1 MKNLYK
7 KKLLLT
13 GASGNLG
20 KVFFKKY
27 KNKYKII
34 KFPYRLEQ
42 KKKLIQ
48 WISYHKDAELFLHL
62 AGLNS
67 KKNLYNKKCFLVNQ
81 KSTINILQN
90 LRILKLKKF
99 KYFLFA
105 STAHVYK
112 YSNKPIKESY
122 KKNPK
127 SFYAI
132 SKRKVEEYIFK
143 NKKKINFNIGIARI
157 FNFSNKNQKKGYIL
171 PDLKN
176 YLKKKSS
183 QKVINLNNFNKV
195 RDFIHTEDVCKA
207 MHVLINKRFEGPV
220 NVASGRKIN
229 LILLAQ
235 KYLKKI
241 KSSSI
246 ISINNT
252 AKQNLYADISILKKL
267 GFTPKRNIGYL
278 VKEIFN

>member
-1 MKNLYK
+1 LKNPYK
-7 KKLLLT
+7 KKLLVT

-20 KVFFKKY
+20 KVFCKKY

-42 KKKLIQ
+42 KKKLFQ
-48 WISYHKDAELFLHL
+48 WISKHKDAEFFLHL
-62 AGLNS
+62 AGLS
-67 KKNLYNKKCFLVNQ
+67 GKKNLFNKKCFLVNQ
-81 KSTINILQN
+81 ISTINILKS

-112 YSNKPIKESY
+112 FSNKPIKESY

-143 NKKKINFNIGIARI
+143 NKNKINFNIGIARI
-157 FNFSNKNQKKGYIL
+157 FNFSNKNQKNGYIL

-183 QKVINLNNFNKV
+183 QRAINLNNFNKV

-207 MHVLINKRFEGPV
+207 LHILINKSFEGPV
-220 NVASGRKIN
+220 NVASGRKVN
-229 LILLAQ
+229 LILLA
-235 KYLKKI
+235 KRYLNKI
-241 KSSSI
+241 NSSSN
-246 ISINNT
+246 ISFNNT
-252 AKQNLYADISILKKL
+252 PKQNLYADISILKKL
-267 GFTPKRNIGYL
+267 GFTPKRNMDYL
-278 VKEIFN
+278 VK

>member
-1 MKNLYK
+1 M
-7 KKLLLT
+7 
-13 GASGNLG
+13 
-20 KVFFKKY
+20 
-27 KNKYKII
+27 
-34 KFPYRLEQ
+34 
-42 KKKLIQ
+42 
-48 WISYHKDAELFLHL
+48 
-62 AGLNS
+62 
-67 KKNLYNKKCFLVNQ
+67 
-81 KSTINILQN
+81 
-90 LRILKLKKF
+90 
-99 KYFLFA
+99 
-105 STAHVYK
+105 
-112 YSNKPIKESY
+112 
-122 KKNPK
+122 
-127 SFYAI
+127 
-132 SKRKVEEYIFK
+132 
-143 NKKKINFNIGIARI
+143 
-157 FNFSNKNQKKGYIL
+157 
-171 PDLKN
+171 
-176 YLKKKSS
+176 KKKSS